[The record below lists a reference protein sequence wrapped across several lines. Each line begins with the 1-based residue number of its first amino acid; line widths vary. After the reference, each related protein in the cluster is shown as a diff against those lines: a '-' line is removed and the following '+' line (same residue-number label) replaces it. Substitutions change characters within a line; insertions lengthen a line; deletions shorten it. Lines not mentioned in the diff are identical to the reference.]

1 MQACWVISI
10 LKKSNLFPSHKFDF
24 LFGKNLATL
33 RLITDPSFLPLPEF
47 PTHTSRTPSDYT
59 NQILECPAKTKTTR
73 RRTKTLD
80 LGVFPQVIDRSL
92 HTVDFWTSGLWES
105 AVVRKWIKSRS
116 NALRTIFITAIRAG
130 TRWAGLP
137 RCLLKPLFTFHPC
150 LTHSYNGTCFD
161 TFFRSTRTSCATA
174 DPSTR
179 PPALKIPFAYI

>member
-47 PTHTSRTPSDYT
+47 PTHTHPTLL
-59 NQILECPAKTKTTR
+59 QIIQTKSSNDRPKKNNTTKN
-73 RRTKTLD
+73 KTLD

-137 RCLLKPLFTFHPC
+137 RCLLEPLFTFHPC
-150 LTHSYNGTCFD
+150 F
-161 TFFRSTRTSCATA
+161 
-174 DPSTR
+174 
-179 PPALKIPFAYI
+179 